1 MADTPAIINNLSCF
15 KKKAVSNVWD
25 SLFYAEFSC
34 TNSLPVLYQ
43 LPAWLSSESH
53 QPITWV

>member
-1 MADTPAIINNLSCF
+1 MAGAPAIIINISCF
-15 KKKAVSNVWD
+15 KKKAVSNNRD
-25 SLFYAEFSC
+25 SLFYAVFSP

-43 LPAWLSSESH
+43 LPAWLLPESH

>member
-1 MADTPAIINNLSCF
+1 MADTPAIINNLSHF
-15 KKKAVSNVWD
+15 KKKAVSNSRD
-25 SLFYAEFSC
+25 SLFYAVFSP

-43 LPAWLSSESH
+43 LPAWLLPESH

>member
-1 MADTPAIINNLSCF
+1 MAGVPAIINNLSCF
-15 KKKAVSNVWD
+15 KKKAVSNVGD
-25 SLFYAEFSC
+25 NLFYAEFSC

-43 LPAWLSSESH
+43 LPAWLLPESH